1 MLRLA
6 ARAPCRSGPVTST
19 LGRKTPHSASLLSE
33 PCSAMDF
40 FKAAGVL
47 FGIGS
52 SYYVSFL
59 IAQSLLG
66 EGELSRVVA
75 GVLGTTVMLGIGI
88 AARRDK

>member
-1 MLRLA
+1 
-6 ARAPCRSGPVTST
+6 
-19 LGRKTPHSASLLSE
+19 
-33 PCSAMDF
+33 MDF
-40 FKAAGVL
+40 FKAAAVL

-59 IAQSLLG
+59 IARSLFG

-75 GVLGTTVMLGIGI
+75 GVLGTTVMVGIGI